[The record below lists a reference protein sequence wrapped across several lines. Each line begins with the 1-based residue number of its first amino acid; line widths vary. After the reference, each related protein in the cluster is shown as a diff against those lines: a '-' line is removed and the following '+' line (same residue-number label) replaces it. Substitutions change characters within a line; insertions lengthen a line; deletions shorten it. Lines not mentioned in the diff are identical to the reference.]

1 MKEFQLIDD
10 VMPDVP
16 PAGQAETAAVRARVL
31 GAAAPRRRPPV
42 RARAS
47 LAAAAVTGV
56 LVAGF
61 VVVPRLADGGTGT
74 ASPPATAAAVA
85 TASSLSDALKKAAD
99 RLAAQP
105 AGTGRWW
112 RREALHSQRARVKDN
127 PSFYVENQAKEV
139 LWIDRQGRQRIERG
153 RVSSTLPTSL
163 DRREWKRAG
172 SPPLC
177 GDDSDCQI
185 GRVFMV
191 PLPLKPVTDLPAEPG
206 ALKAEL
212 LRRLPQD
219 GAYEHESWLWNVA
232 LWLLL
237 DTEATPATRAA
248 VYGMLA
254 DLPGTNIAERAF
266 DGRTGITLMHGDAT
280 ARQQVVIEPQSGE
293 LLAVQTVTTGRTD
306 EEVLDTYRVRRLG
319 WTDERPAKV
328 KD

>member
-16 PAGQAETAAVRARVL
+16 PAGHAETAVVRARVL
-31 GAAAPRRRPPV
+31 AAASPRRRPPV
-42 RARAS
+42 WARVS

-56 LVAGF
+56 LLAGF
-61 VVVPRLADGGTGT
+61 VVAPRLGDDGTGT
-74 ASPPATAAAVA
+74 ASPPATAAAMA
-85 TASSLSDALKKAAD
+85 TASSPSDALKRAAD

-112 RREALHSQRARVKDN
+112 RREALHSQRARFKDN

-153 RVSSTLPTSL
+153 GVSSTFPTSL
-163 DRREWKRAG
+163 DEREWKRAG

-177 GDDSDCQI
+177 GDDNDCQI
-185 GRVFMV
+185 GRVFMA

-219 GAYEHESWLWNVA
+219 GTYEQESWLWSVA
-232 LWLLL
+232 LWVLL
-237 DTEATPATRAA
+237 DTEATPAIRAA

-254 DLPGTNIAERAF
+254 DLPGTDIAERLF
-266 DGRTGITLMHGDAT
+266 DGRTGITLTHGDAT
-280 ARQQVVIEPQSGE
+280 APQQVVIEPESGE

-306 EEVLDTYRVRRLG
+306 EKVVDAYRVRRLG
-319 WTDERPAKV
+319 WTDEQPAT
-328 KD
+328 D